1 MNTASYLSPS
11 SFYSQTILLVS
22 DSGAVAQAMEQF
34 VFSGLQM
41 RVVARLQTFDNLGDA
56 VRRFIPDVVIA
67 YFNALDT
74 ERIRQ
79 IRQIALAAP
88 QVSILVIAPT
98 TIASLILEVFSAGA
112 QGYLLDMPSREE
124 LLSALETMRE
134 QHIALDVR
142 LRATVEGKKLVSLLR

>member
-1 MNTASYLSPS
+1 MNTASHLSPS

-34 VFSGLQM
+34 VFSGLQL
-41 RVVARLQTFDNLGDA
+41 RVAARLHTFDNLSDA

-79 IRQIALAAP
+79 IRHIALAAP
-88 QVSILVIAPT
+88 HVSILVIAPT
-98 TIASLILEVFSAGA
+98 TAASLIQEVFSAGA
-112 QGYLLDMPSREE
+112 RGYLLDMPSREE
-124 LLSALETMRE
+124 LISALDRMRE
-134 QHIALDVR
+134 RGMVLDER
-142 LRATVEGKKLVSLLR
+142 LRGQEMTEGFRR